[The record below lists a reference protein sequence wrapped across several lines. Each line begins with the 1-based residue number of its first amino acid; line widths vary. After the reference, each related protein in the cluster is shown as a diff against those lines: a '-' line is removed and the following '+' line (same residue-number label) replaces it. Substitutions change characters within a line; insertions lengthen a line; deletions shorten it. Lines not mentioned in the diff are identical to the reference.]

1 MKLKATPPKPVADD
15 HDERIA
21 AIISGATAAS
31 SVPSAPPPTPASPPA
46 VRQVIAAPWKAPH
59 VRQDLTV
66 QVNVRLPEPLALK
79 LKHVS
84 HMTDRQKQE
93 LVAEALGP
101 LLDAKLLEIGYTEED
116 L

>member
-1 MKLKATPPKPVADD
+1 MKLKASPPKPTADNQ
-15 HDERIA
+15 DERIA

-31 SVPSAPPPTPASPPA
+31 PVPPSPPTPKPA
-46 VRQVIAAPWKAPH
+46 QRVVAAPWKAEK
-59 VRQDLTV
+59 VREDFLV

-84 HMTDRQKQE
+84 HMTDRQKQD
-93 LVAEALGP
+93 LVAEALEP
-101 LLDAKLLEIGYTEED
+101 LLNAKLLEIGYSKED

>member
-1 MKLKATPPKPVADD
+1 MKLKATPPKPAADNQ
-15 HDERIA
+15 DERIA

-31 SVPSAPPPTPASPPA
+31 PASPPSPAPPPPVRPA
-46 VRQVIAAPWKAPH
+46 VSAPWKASK
-59 VRQDLTV
+59 VRQDLMV

-84 HMTDRQKQE
+84 HMTDQQKQD
-93 LVAEALGP
+93 LVAEALAP

>member
-1 MKLKATPPKPVADD
+1 MKLKASPPKPTADNQ
-15 HDERIA
+15 DERIA

-31 SVPSAPPPTPASPPA
+31 PVPSPSPAPQPA
-46 VRQVIAAPWKAPH
+46 RQVVAAPWKAGK
-59 VRQDLTV
+59 VREDLLV

-93 LVAEALGP
+93 LVAQALEP
-101 LLDAKLLEIGYTEED
+101 LLNAMLLEIGYSEED

>member
-1 MKLKATPPKPVADD
+1 MKLKASPPKPSADNR
-15 HDERIA
+15 EEQIA

-31 SVPSAPPPTPASPPA
+31 PIPAPSPPA
-46 VRQVIAAPWKAPH
+46 APQPTARPVVTAPWKAAK
-59 VRQDLTV
+59 VRDDLMV

-84 HMTDRQKQE
+84 HMTDRQRQD
-93 LVAEALGP
+93 LVAEALEP
-101 LLDAKLLEIGYTEED
+101 LLNTKLLEIGYTKED

>member
-1 MKLKATPPKPVADD
+1 MKLKATPPKPSTPDNQ
-15 HDERIA
+15 DERIA

-31 SVPSAPPPTPASPPA
+31 PVPPSPASSPPIRPA
-46 VRQVIAAPWKAPH
+46 VSAPWKASK
-59 VRQDLTV
+59 VRQDLMV

-84 HMTDRQKQE
+84 HMTDQQKQD
-93 LVAEALGP
+93 LVAEALAP